1 MGLRNHSNAKG
12 NMMAEE
18 EPLLTSPPTQDA
30 AVHVR
35 DYARFTKLMTRGAI
49 VCLIVGFIVLLVIQ

>member
-1 MGLRNHSNAKG
+1 
-12 NMMAEE
+12 MAEE

-35 DYARFTKLMTRGAI
+35 DYALFIKMLKWTAI
-49 VCLIVGFIVLLVIQ
+49 ISLIIAFGVVLIIS